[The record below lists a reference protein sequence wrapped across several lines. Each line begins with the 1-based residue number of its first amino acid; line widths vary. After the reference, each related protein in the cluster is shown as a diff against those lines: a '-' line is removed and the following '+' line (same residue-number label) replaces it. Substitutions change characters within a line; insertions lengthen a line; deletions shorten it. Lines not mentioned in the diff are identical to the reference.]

1 MQAVEVFALGNN
13 LGSSTD
19 GYLATHSQIATKTSK
34 PLLETSQT
42 VSVITREQI
51 DDTASKTVQQAM
63 RYTPGIFTG
72 QVGASN
78 RYDYVVMRRLRRQ
91 QRGQHLTS
99 TASRPGDSGTFSSM
113 QVDPYFLERID
124 VLKGP
129 SSVLYGRSLPGG
141 LVALT
146 SKKPLYEDYRQI
158 TGSIGNMGQKEM
170 G

>member
-1 MQAVEVFALGNN
+1 MN
-13 LGSSTD
+13 
-19 GYLATHSQIATKTSK
+19 
-34 PLLETSQT
+34 
-42 VSVITREQI
+42 
-51 DDTASKTVQQAM
+51 
-63 RYTPGIFTG
+63 
-72 QVGASN
+72 
-78 RYDYVVMRRLRRQ
+78 RRQ
-91 QRGQHLTS
+91 RQMCIRDSSVDNIYLDGLK
-99 TASRPGDSGTFSSM
+99 AMGDSGTFSSM

-170 G
+170 GFDFSGPLDEEKRIAYRLVGLGKGSDTQLSLIHISEPTRHFKRSRMPSSA